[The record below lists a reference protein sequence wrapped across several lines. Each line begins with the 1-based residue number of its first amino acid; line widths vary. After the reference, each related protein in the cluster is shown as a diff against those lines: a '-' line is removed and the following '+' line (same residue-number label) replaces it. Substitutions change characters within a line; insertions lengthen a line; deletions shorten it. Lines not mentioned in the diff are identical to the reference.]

1 MPLAPKPEAFP
12 RIRSALS
19 FYRIT
24 AYVTGVLLLLL
35 TIEMLL
41 KYLGG
46 VEIELAGPFGFLA
59 LVPEGTATAVNLST
73 GILIVH
79 GWFYVVY
86 LIADFRL
93 WSLMRWRLGRLLV
106 LAAGGVVPFLSF
118 IVEHRTHREVTG
130 YLAAR
135 EAELDPRAA
144 GVSAATSDPTV
155 EASH

>member
-1 MPLAPKPEAFP
+1 MPLAPKPESFP
-12 RIRSALS
+12 RIRSALG
-19 FYRIT
+19 FYRVTSYI
-24 AYVTGVLLLLL
+24 TGVLLLLL
-35 TIEMLL
+35 SIEMLL
-41 KYLGG
+41 KYVWG
-46 VEIELAGPFGFLA
+46 VEIELGGPFGLLA

-93 WSLMRWRLGRLLV
+93 WSLMRWGLGRLLM

-118 IVEHRTHREVTG
+118 FVEHYTHREVTG

-135 EAELDPRAA
+135 ESELDPRAA
-144 GVSAATSDPTV
+144 EVRAATSDPTV

>member
-24 AYVTGVLLLLL
+24 SYVTGVLLLLL
-35 TIEMLL
+35 TIEMLF
-41 KYLGG
+41 KYVGG
-46 VEIELAGPFGFLA
+46 VEIELGGPFGFLP
-59 LVPEGTATAVNLST
+59 LVPEGTSTAVNLST

-93 WSLMRWRLGRLLV
+93 WSLMRWRLGRLLM

-118 IVEHRTHREVTG
+118 FVEHRTSREVNG

-135 EAELDPRAA
+135 EAELAARAA
-144 GVSAATSDPTV
+144 AAPAATSDPTV

>member
-35 TIEMLL
+35 TVEMLL

-46 VEIELAGPFGFLA
+46 VEIEFAGPFGLLA

-93 WSLMRWRLGRLLV
+93 WSLMRWRLGRLLM

-118 IVEHRTHREVTG
+118 IVEHRTTREVTS

-135 EAELDPRAA
+135 EAELEPRAA
-144 GVSAATSDPTV
+144 GASAATSDPTV